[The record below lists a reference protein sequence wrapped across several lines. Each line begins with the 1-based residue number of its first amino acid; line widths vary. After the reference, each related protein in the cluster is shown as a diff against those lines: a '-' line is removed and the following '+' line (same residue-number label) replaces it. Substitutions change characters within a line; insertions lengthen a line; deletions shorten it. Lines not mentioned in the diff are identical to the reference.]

1 MSKSQKF
8 HLGYMELF
16 VVNLN
21 DGSV

>member
-1 MSKSQKF
+1 MINSQKF
-8 HLGYMELF
+8 HLGFVDLF